1 MDDFRKYATKHLG
14 MNGMV
19 LDDVIKSQ
27 AGYLNPYILEERQLN
42 VTQLDVFSRL
52 MMDRIIFLGTQVDD
66 YTANTLQAQLLYLDS
81 VDPGK
86 DISIYIN
93 SPGGSVYAG
102 LGIYDTMQ
110 FISSDVA
117 TICTGMAASMAAVLL
132 VAGAEGKRSA
142 LPHSRVMIHQP
153 MGGAQGQASDI
164 EITAREIQKLKKEL
178 YTIIADH
185 SHTDFD
191 KVWADSD
198 RDYWMTAQEAKE
210 YGMIDEVLIKKIKMA
225 DSKTKKKCSFCGR
238 SENEVGF
245 LITGMNGYICDSC
258 ATQAYEITQE
268 ALGEGRKR
276 AGATKLN
283 LKELPKPVEIKK
295 FLDQYVI
302 GQDDAKRFLSVSVY
316 NHYKRLLQKD
326 SGDDVEIEK
335 SNIIMV
341 GSTGTG
347 KTLLARTI
355 AKLLHVPFTIVDAT
369 VLTEAGYVGEDIESI
384 LTRLLQVADY
394 NVPEAEQGIVFIDEI
409 DKIARKG
416 DNPSIT
422 RDVSGEGVQQG
433 LLKLLEGSVVNVP
446 PQGGRKHPDQ
456 KMIPV
461 NTKNILFIC
470 GGAFDGI
477 EKKIAQRLNTHVVG
491 YTASQKTAVIDKN
504 NMMQY
509 IAPQDL
515 KSFGLI
521 PEIIGRLPVLT
532 YLNPLDRN
540 ALRAI
545 LTEPKN
551 SIIKQYIKLFEMDG
565 IKLTFEDSVFEY
577 IVDKAVEYK
586 LGARGLR
593 SIVETIMMDVMF
605 EIPSESKKE
614 YKVTLDYAKQ
624 QLEKANMARL
634 QTA

>member
-1 MDDFRKYATKHLG
+1 MEDNKTPR
-14 MNGMV
+14 N
-19 LDDVIKSQ
+19 
-27 AGYLNPYILEERQLN
+27 
-42 VTQLDVFSRL
+42 SR
-52 MMDRIIFLGTQVDD
+52 
-66 YTANTLQAQLLYLDS
+66 S
-81 VDPGK
+81 
-86 DISIYIN
+86 
-93 SPGGSVYAG
+93 
-102 LGIYDTMQ
+102 
-110 FISSDVA
+110 
-117 TICTGMAASMAAVLL
+117 
-132 VAGAEGKRSA
+132 
-142 LPHSRVMIHQP
+142 
-153 MGGAQGQASDI
+153 
-164 EITAREIQKLKKEL
+164 
-178 YTIIADH
+178 
-185 SHTDFD
+185 
-191 KVWADSD
+191 
-198 RDYWMTAQEAKE
+198 
-210 YGMIDEVLIKKIKMA
+210 
-225 DSKTKKKCSFCGR
+225 KCSFCGR

-245 LITGMNGYICDSC
+245 LITGMNGCICDSC
-258 ATQAYEITQE
+258 SEQAYEIIQE
-268 ALGEGRKR
+268 AMHQKKDAPGE
-276 AGATKLN
+276 LN
-283 LKELPKPVEIKK
+283 LKELPKPKEIKD
-295 FLDQYVI
+295 FLDQYII
-302 GQDDAKRFLSVSVY
+302 GQDDAKRYLSVAVY
-316 NHYKRLLQKD
+316 NHYKRLLQKVD
-326 SGDDVEIEK
+326 KDDIEIEK

-369 VLTEAGYVGEDIESI
+369 VLTEAGYVGEDIESL

-394 NVPEAEQGIVFIDEI
+394 NVAEAERGIVFIDEI

-477 EKKIAQRLNTHVVG
+477 ERKIAQRLNTHVVG
-491 YTASQKTAVIDKN
+491 YSAAKDVVKIDRGN
-504 NMMQY
+504 LMQY

-521 PEIIGRLPVLT
+521 PEIIGRLPILT
-532 YLNPLDRN
+532 YLNPLDRT
-540 ALRAI
+540 ALRNI

-551 SIIKQYIKLFEMDG
+551 SIIKQYVKLFEMDG
-565 IKLTFEDSVFEY
+565 VKLEFQPEVFEY
-577 IVDKAVEYK
+577 IVDKAIEYK

-605 EIPSESKKE
+605 EIPSQKAKKYE
-614 YKVTLDYAKQ
+614 VTLDFAKKQ
-624 QLEKANMARL
+624 MGKANISRL